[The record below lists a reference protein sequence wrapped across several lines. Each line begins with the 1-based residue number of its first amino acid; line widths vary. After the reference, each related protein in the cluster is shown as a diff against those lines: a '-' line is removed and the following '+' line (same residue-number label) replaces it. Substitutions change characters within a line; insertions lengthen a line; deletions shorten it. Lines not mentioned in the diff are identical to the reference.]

1 MQSVVG
7 LYVLTSQVDVN
18 HSRVDP
24 LVAQNR
30 LELADS
36 ATSSDVIG
44 SKGMT
49 ESVRAGFG
57 PGEFGLEEQAPVN
70 PCHTV
75 SAQRSLL
82 TAPDIF
88 LLYQGD
94 QLPRWQTLRQS
105 LPFFAP

>member
-7 LYVLTSQVDVN
+7 LYVLTSQVNVN

-36 ATSSDVIG
+36 ANSSDVIG

-57 PGEFGLEEQAPVN
+57 PGEFGLEEQTPVN
-70 PCHTV
+70 PCHAV
-75 SAQRSLL
+75 SAQWSLL
-82 TAPDIF
+82 TAPNMS

-94 QLPRWQTLRQS
+94 QLPRWQTL
-105 LPFFAP
+105 P